1 MNKQDTERDASGT
14 ERDAADVEAI
24 VDELIGARERRTTV
38 SQTRRANERSM
49 REAQSRASCKRRI
62 ETLVRASRPRE
73 RPSKR
78 TAQFV
83 QARIQKPELLHPQR
97 LEAFAMRREDTRTL
111 ERELGPRAHPGD
123 DDWENVYRANYRE
136 LEMRLLAALADAD
149 DIDQRADRE
158 RLAAGARVR
167 QRADLDSHKARMTPV
182 LLAICPS
189 HGTGAKM
196 RPEET
201 VGASSLTGYFSPA
214 QGETRRKTIRE
225 FHVFFSN
232 QVVEARALVTAWPT
246 PPGQSDAASES
257 SEVGQVDSD
266 FVCATCNGEL
276 VFDHRTGSTTCTM
289 CGVSRAGGMGLGVQ
303 QTFADSQASSRTAA
317 PYERIAHFKEFIAR
331 LEGTE
336 RTEIPEIVVN
346 TLLLQCAMHRIDPIR
361 EHERV
366 TYAFVRGALQRTGYC
381 QFFENTTQLVG
392 ILTKR
397 QPRRFTDE
405 EKAQL
410 SRIFREIQVPFER
423 HKGKRKNF
431 LSYSF
436 TLYKLCELLGMCEF
450 LPYLPLLKAPAN
462 LLAADALWEK
472 ICNDLNYEF
481 VRTS

>member
-1 MNKQDTERDASGT
+1 MKKQARDAGG
-14 ERDAADVEAI
+14 EAGDVEAI
-24 VDELIGARERRTTV
+24 VDELIGVRERRTTV
-38 SQTRRANERSM
+38 SQARRANERSM
-49 REAQSRASCKRRI
+49 REAQSRASSKRRI
-62 ETLVRASRPRE
+62 ETLARASRPRE
-73 RPSKR
+73 RPPKR
-78 TAQFV
+78 PTQFLQTRV
-83 QARIQKPELLHPQR
+83 QRPELLHAQR

-111 ERELGPRAHPGD
+111 QRELGPRAHHAD
-123 DDWENVYRANYRE
+123 DDWEYVSRSNYRE
-136 LEMRLLAALADAD
+136 WGMRLLAALADAD
-149 DIDQRADRE
+149 DIDQRADKE
-158 RLAAGARVR
+158 RLAVGARAR
-167 QRADLDSHKARMTPV
+167 QRADLDAHKARMAPV

-201 VGASSLTGYFSPA
+201 VGASSLTGYFSSA
-214 QGETRRKTIRE
+214 QGEARRRTKRE

-232 QVVEARALVTAWPT
+232 QVAEARALVTAWPA
-246 PPGQSDAASES
+246 PPGQATDTDSEGEGS
-257 SEVGQVDSD
+257 KAESE

-276 VFDHRTGSTTCTM
+276 IFDHRTGSTTCTM

-336 RTEIPEIVVN
+336 RTEIPEVVVN

-366 TYAFVRGALQRTGYC
+366 TYTFVRGALQRTGFC
-381 QFFENTTQLVG
+381 QFFENTTQLIG
-392 ILTKR
+392 LLTKR
-397 QPRRFTDE
+397 QSRRFTDE

-410 SRIFREIQVPFER
+410 TRIFREIQVPFER

-436 TLYKLCELLGMCEF
+436 TLYKLCELLGMREF

-472 ICNDLNYEF
+472 ICHDLDYEF